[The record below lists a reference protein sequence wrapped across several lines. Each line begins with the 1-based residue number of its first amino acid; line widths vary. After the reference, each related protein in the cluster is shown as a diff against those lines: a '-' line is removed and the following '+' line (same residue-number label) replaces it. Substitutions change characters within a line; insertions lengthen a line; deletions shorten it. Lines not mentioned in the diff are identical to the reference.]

1 MRRNRRLGGI
11 GSVVLTGAAVLLLQ
25 AFGFSVANAQRKPP
39 SDDTDRELFKL
50 PAAPRV
56 QEPASTR
63 QQSSRTQS
71 KTSRGLVGSPVSGS
85 GNILTTDV
93 LPSGTLVANAGP
105 VSNCVLNGGGP
116 TITCNLFET
125 GGTGNPSEISNV
137 VALPAPQTGGYLV
150 LKDNAA
156 APDSDQTQWS
166 DVLIF
171 APTAGAATTVQ
182 LFSAGCNTANP
193 NDRSC
198 FPSFATVTA
207 DPDRAFIVETKG
219 SATVFNAGGS
229 IYNIFSVDDN
239 PPKRPFTLASS
250 VGTVD
255 EDSTAIVQL
264 RNFTVTLLPAAT
276 GSVHI
281 RYNITAL
288 DDISR
293 FCPATQS
300 VVRVRFRNSDN
311 SGTTAQVA
319 FDIHQTNVTSGG
331 NNIIYSF
338 NSNGR
343 GAGTSFTT
351 ATDSPAID
359 FDFAN
364 NIYWIEATI
373 FRSNTAQVADL
384 GSIQI
389 WEAGGTPCP

>member
-1 MRRNRRLGGI
+1 LGGI
-11 GSVVLTGAAVLLLQ
+11 GSVAVGVLLLQ

-39 SDDTDRELFKL
+39 SDDVDRELFKL
-50 PAAPRV
+50 PATPRV
-56 QEPASTR
+56 QEPAATR
-63 QQSSRTQS
+63 PQSSRTQS
-71 KTSRGLVGSPVSGS
+71 KSKTRRGLVGSPVSGS
-85 GNILTTDV
+85 GTILTADV
-93 LPSGTLVANAGP
+93 LPTGTLNAEAGP
-105 VSNCVLNGGGP
+105 VSNCVPNGGGG
-116 TITCNLFET
+116 ITCNIFET
-125 GGTGNPSEISNV
+125 DGSGNRSEISNV
-137 VALPAPQTGGYLV
+137 IALGVGVTGGYLV
-150 LKDNAA
+150 LKDTPA

-166 DVLIF
+166 DVAVF
-171 APTAGAATTVQ
+171 APTGGTATTVQ
-182 LFSAGCNTANP
+182 LFSAGCNTGNP

-198 FPSFATVTA
+198 FPSFATVSA
-207 DPDRAFIVETKG
+207 DPDSGFINETKG
-219 SATVFNAGGS
+219 SATVFTASPN

-239 PPKRPFTLASS
+239 PPNRPFTLASS

-281 RYNITAL
+281 RYNILAV

-311 SGTTAQVA
+311 SGATAQVA

-351 ATDSPAID
+351 AVDSPAID

-364 NIYWIEATI
+364 NVYWIEATV
-373 FRSNTAQVADL
+373 FRSSTTQLADL

>member
-1 MRRNRRLGGI
+1 MGRNRRLGGI
-11 GSVVLTGAAVLLLQ
+11 GSVVLIAVGVLFLQ

-50 PAAPRV
+50 PAAPRI
-56 QEPASTR
+56 QEPAAAR

-71 KTSRGLVGSPVSGS
+71 KALPALVGSPLSGS
-85 GNILTTDV
+85 GTILTADV

-105 VSNCVLNGGGP
+105 VSGCVLNGGGP
-116 TITCNLFET
+116 TITCNIYET
-125 GGTGNPSEISNV
+125 DASGNRSEISNV
-137 VALPAPQTGGYLV
+137 IALPAPQTGGYLV

-156 APDSDQTQWS
+156 APDTDQTQWS
-166 DVLIF
+166 DVLVF
-171 APTAGAATTVQ
+171 SPTAGAATTVQ
-182 LFSAGCNTANP
+182 MFSRGCNTGNP
-193 NDRSC
+193 NDVSC
-198 FPSFATVTA
+198 FPTYATVVA
-207 DPDRAFIVETKG
+207 DPDSAFIAENKG
-219 SATVFNAGGS
+219 AATVFNAGGS

-239 PPKRPFTLASS
+239 PPNRPFTLASS

-281 RYNITAL
+281 RYNIIAV

-300 VVRVRFRNSDN
+300 VVKVRFRNSDN
-311 SGTTAQVA
+311 SGATAQVS

-351 ATDSPAID
+351 AVDSRAID
-359 FDFAN
+359 
-364 NIYWIEATI
+364 
-373 FRSNTAQVADL
+373 
-384 GSIQI
+384 
-389 WEAGGTPCP
+389 

>member
-11 GSVVLTGAAVLLLQ
+11 GSVVLMAVGVLLLQ
-25 AFGFSVANAQRKPP
+25 AFGFSVADAQRKPP
-39 SDDTDRELFKL
+39 SDDTDRELFKP

-71 KTSRGLVGSPVSGS
+71 KTRRGLVGSPLSGS
-85 GNILTTDV
+85 GSILTADV

-105 VSNCVLNGGGP
+105 VSNCAANGGGGFD
-116 TITCNLFET
+116 CNIFET
-125 GGTGNPSEISNV
+125 DVSGNKSEISNV
-137 VALPAPQTGGYLV
+137 ITLPALVVGGYLV
-150 LKDNAA
+150 LKDNPA

-166 DVLIF
+166 DVLVF
-171 APTAGAATTVQ
+171 APTGGNATTVQ
-182 LFSAGCNTANP
+182 MFSAGCNTGNP

-207 DPDRAFIVETKG
+207 DPDSAFVNETEG
-219 SATVFNAGGS
+219 AATVFAASPN
-229 IYNIFSVDDN
+229 IYNIFSIDDN
-239 PPKRPFTLASS
+239 PPNRPFTLASS

-255 EDSTAIVQL
+255 EDSTALVQL

-281 RYNITAL
+281 RYNITAV

-293 FCPATQS
+293 FCLATQS

-311 SGTTAQVA
+311 SGATAQVA

-373 FRSNTAQVADL
+373 FRSNTGQVADL

-389 WEAGGTPCP
+389 WEGGGTACP